1 MSETTYELASQTD
14 PAWVD
19 VVLGDFDRFL
29 MDHAACE
36 RKASALAMSL
46 VAHYPDRPALVT
58 AMTDLAVE
66 ELAHF
71 REVMKHIVTRG
82 LVMVPDEKDPYVN
95 RLRKHIRGQPDHYL
109 LDRLL
114 VFSIVERRGTER
126 FALLARSLP
135 NAGMR
140 DFYDR
145 LARAEARHYAM
156 FLDLAR
162 EYFDAQTVEERLKQL
177 LEAEA
182 AIVRELP
189 LRPAVH

>member
-1 MSETTYELASQTD
+1 MSMYELASQTD
-14 PAWVD
+14 PAWID
-19 VVLGDFDRFL
+19 TVLADFDRFL

-58 AMTDLAVE
+58 AMTDLAIE

-71 REVMKHIVTRG
+71 REVMKHVVARG

-95 RLRKHIRGQPDHYL
+95 RLRKLIRGQPDHYL

-126 FALLARSLP
+126 FALLAKSLP
-135 NAGMR
+135 DAGMQ

-145 LARAEARHYAM
+145 LARAEARHYMM

-162 EYFDAQTVEERLKQL
+162 EYFNAESVEKRLKEL

-182 AIVRELP
+182 AIVRDLP

>member
-1 MSETTYELASQTD
+1 MYELFSQTD

-19 VVLGDFDRFL
+19 KVLGDFDHFL
-29 MDHAACE
+29 RDHAACE

-46 VAHYPDRPALVT
+46 VAHYPDRPALVA
-58 AMTDLAVE
+58 AMTDLAIE

-71 REVMKHIVTRG
+71 REVMKHIVARG
-82 LVMVPDEKDPYVN
+82 LVMRPDEKDPYVN
-95 RLRKHIRGQPDHYL
+95 ALRKHIRGQPDHYL

-126 FALLARSLP
+126 FALLADSLP
-135 NAGMR
+135 DAGIR

-145 LARAEARHYAM
+145 LARAEARHYTM

-162 EYFDAQTVEERLKQL
+162 EYFDPDSVEKRLTEL
-177 LEAEA
+177 LETEA
-182 AIVRELP
+182 DIVRNLP
-189 LRPAVH
+189 LRAAVH

>member
-1 MSETTYELASQTD
+1 MYELSSQTD

-19 VVLGDFDRFL
+19 AVLRNFDRFL

-58 AMTDLAVE
+58 AMTDLAIE

-71 REVMKHIVTRG
+71 REVMKHIASRG
-82 LVMVPDEKDPYVN
+82 LVMAPDEKDPYVKA
-95 RLRKHIRGQPDHYL
+95 LRKHIRGHPDHYL

-114 VFSIVERRGTER
+114 IFSIVERRGTER
-126 FALLARSLP
+126 FALLARALP
-135 NAGMR
+135 DTDMQK
-140 DFYDR
+140 FYHR
-145 LARAEARHYAM
+145 LARAETRHYII
-156 FLDLAR
+156 FLHLAR
-162 EYFDAQTVEERLKQL
+162 EYFDAGTVEQRLNEL

-182 AIVRELP
+182 AIVRDLP

>member
-1 MSETTYELASQTD
+1 MYELASQTD
-14 PAWVD
+14 PAWID
-19 VVLGDFDRFL
+19 AVLGDFDRFL

-36 RKASALAMSL
+36 RKASALAMSM

-58 AMTDLAVE
+58 AMTDLAIE

-71 REVMKHIVTRG
+71 REVIKHIVSRG
-82 LVMVPDEKDPYVN
+82 LVMAADEKDPYVN
-95 RLRKHIRGQPDHYL
+95 RLRKHIRGRPDHYL

-126 FALLARSLP
+126 FALLAQALP
-135 NAGMR
+135 DTDMQN
-140 DFYDR
+140 FYDR
-145 LARAEARHYAM
+145 LARAEARHYIM

-162 EYFDAQTVEERLKQL
+162 EYFDADTVEQRLNEL

-182 AIVRELP
+182 AIIRDLP